1 MAATMGRGERGD
13 EPLLDWWAQQ
23 ILQLDLWFRV
33 IYTCTRSLHVG
44 RSSGAGARLQGARA
58 RALAAPPRRPPP
70 ARRAAP
76 CSY

>member
-44 RSSGAGARLQGARA
+44 RSGAGARLQGER
-58 RALAAPPRRPPP
+58 LECPPAAPPLVVID
-70 ARRAAP
+70 A
-76 CSY
+76 